1 MSSKE
6 ALKIGQ
12 FIVELREQA
21 GLTQEELAEA
31 LNTSQSA
38 VARME
43 KGEQNFSTEMLSKI
57 SRVLNHEIITLGTG
71 AINFQIEGGHRLSG
85 TIATN
90 TSKNSAVAL
99 LVASL
104 LNKGKTTLKGMPR
117 IEEVFRIIEVLESLG
132 VNAKWDGNNLEITP
146 PKETRPHAKRGSVSE
161 TDDSQNPRSGVG
173 VSLEKINSESANK
186 TRSVLML
193 LGPLS
198 HIFSKFTLPHAGG
211 CHLGQRTVRPHLYA
225 LEKLGVKIKTTKT
238 EYEVNVKKLK
248 PAEIILYESGDTVTE
263 NVLMAAAKIPGKT
276 IIKFASANYQVQDLC
291 HFLEKLGAK
300 IDGIGTTTLTVY
312 GVSDISQNVEFYPSE
327 DPIESMLF
335 LSIAAT
341 TGSSLT
347 IERAPIDFL
356 ELELL
361 KLEKMGFKFKLSKI
375 YKSRNGHTNL
385 VDIKTFPSK
394 LVALEEKIYARPFPG
409 LNIDNLPFFVP
420 VATQAKGQTL
430 IHDWVYEN
438 RAIYYMELVKLNADI
453 ILADPH
459 RVFINGPSE
468 LKSAEVVCPPALR
481 PAVIILIGMLA
492 AKGTSILRNVYSI
505 NRGYEDLVTR
515 LNKLGAKIKILKGI

>member
-1 MSSKE
+1 MK
-6 ALKIGQ
+6 KIGH
-12 FIVELREQA
+12 FITELREQA
-21 GLTQEELAEA
+21 GLTQEDLASA
-31 LNTSQSA
+31 LSTSQSA

-43 KGEQNFSTEMLSKI
+43 SGEQNFSTEMLSKI
-57 SRVLNHEIITLGTG
+57 SRVLNREIITLSSG
-71 AINFQIEGGHRLSG
+71 AINFQIEGGHKLSG

-99 LVASL
+99 LSASL
-104 LNKGKTTLKGMPR
+104 LNHGKTTLKGMPK

-132 VNAKWDGNNLEITP
+132 VSAKWDSNNLEITP
-146 PKETRPHAKRGSVSE
+146 PKEI
-161 TDDSQNPRSGVG
+161 
-173 VSLEKINSESANK
+173 SLEKINSESANK

-198 HIFSKFTLPHAGG
+198 HLLSRFTIPHAGG
-211 CHLGQRTVRPHLYA
+211 CKLGRRSVRPHLFA
-225 LEKLGVKIKTTKT
+225 LEKLGLKIKTTKT
-238 EYEVNVKKLK
+238 AYEVEVKKLR
-248 PAEIILYESGDTVTE
+248 PAEIVLYESGDTVTE
-263 NVLMAAAKIPGKT
+263 NVLMAASRIPGKT

-291 HFLEKLGAK
+291 RFLEILGVK
-300 IDGIGTTTLTVY
+300 IEGIGTTTLTVH
-312 GVSDISQNVEFYPSE
+312 GINEINQNVVFYPSE

-341 TGSSLT
+341 TNSAIT
-347 IERAPIDFL
+347 IERCPIDFL

-361 KLEKMGFKFKLSKI
+361 KLEKMGFKFKKSKV
-375 YKSRNGHTNL
+375 YKSKNGHTNL
-385 VDIKTFPSK
+385 VDIKTYPSK
-394 LVALEEKIYARPFPG
+394 LTALEEKIYARPFPG

-420 VATQAKGQTL
+420 IATQAKGQTL

-438 RAIYYMELVKLNADI
+438 RAIYYMELSKLGADI

-459 RVFINGPSE
+459 RVYINGPTE

-505 NRGYEDLVTR
+505 NRGYEDLVNR
-515 LNKLGAKIKILKGI
+515 LNKLSAKIKILKGI